1 MRGSYAAHARVFV
14 LQLRRTRKTRKTK
27 MSSQTRCM
35 PNLLSVAL
43 RGSCPSSDWKDVI
56 APLLVGAMAE
66 SMSFLNAGANKGF
79 AVAEFLARF
88 HRQDCG
94 PSGCMLAWYNNI
106 TDIKKNTMLAC
117 GYCNDCRSGMPRSQH
132 RVPVRIHAFEL
143 LAGNQKLL
151 QLLFQRLHVPGEVHA
166 VALSNSTGTLWA
178 PVITRTGQENVAA
191 STELLKHYQSIPTTS
206 IDAYASRTGLQ
217 QLDWVTLDA
226 EGWDGLIIRGGARML
241 RNRRI
246 GILEFEYSAKSW
258 VSREPVRRR

>member
-1 MRGSYAAHARVFV
+1 MELALPAR
-14 LQLRRTRKTRKTK
+14 
-27 MSSQTRCM
+27 CD

-43 RGSCPSSDWKDVI
+43 RGSCPSSHWKDAI
-56 APLLVGAMAE
+56 APLLVGGMAQ

-94 PSGCMLAWYNNI
+94 PNGCMLAWYNNI

-178 PVITRTGQENVAA
+178 PLITRTGQENVAA
-191 STELLKHYQSIPTTS
+191 STEPLKQHLSIPTTS
-206 IDAYASRTGLQ
+206 IDAYASRAGLQ

-226 EGWDGLIIRGGARML
+226 EGWDGLIIRGGAHML

-258 VSREPVRRR
+258 VSREPVRSAGDDCDGDCGLIAG